1 MAILLYFRNPEFW
14 QCELLFSKKE
24 FKKCH
29 FRKKFFFRLW
39 KKKIENFGLKMG
51 IDGNFILK
59 LNFDNDWFDIENIQ
73 KYKMYFVR
81 VVIFALEI
89 CCQHCWW
96 YLWTINYD
104 VLKWLWIMVLLISR
118 KNLEGKTIFVN
129 YVFSFR
135 KWPIHEQK
143 WPKCTLKMTQIAW
156 TGVSVKSGMK
166 IGHFELKLTIQ
177 KCKFQNKG
185 SKIKTVKKSFS
196 KTAKHESNFLQ
207 NHHFPSF
214 PQVQWLNFSLPDIL
228 WHFILTAKKVKI
240 SYFMIVHDFREFYS
254 LDFWKIPRK
263 SFYFFLNADDSLF
276 FLTPPRA
283 IHNCSWVFPF
293 FSTILIAQKIE
304 SL

>member
-96 YLWTINYD
+96 YLWTINYG
-104 VLKWLWIMVLLISR
+104 VLKWLWIMVLLISQ
-118 KNLEGKTIFVN
+118 KNLEGKIIFVN

-214 PQVQWLNFSLPDIL
+214 SSSSVAELQ
-228 WHFILTAKKVKI
+228 
-240 SYFMIVHDFREFYS
+240 
-254 LDFWKIPRK
+254 
-263 SFYFFLNADDSLF
+263 
-276 FLTPPRA
+276 PPRHSLTLYTYSEESENF
-283 IHNCSWVFPF
+283 IFHDCSW
-293 FSTILIAQKIE
+293 FSWILFSWFLKNP
-304 SL
+304 